1 MPFALVSVGS
11 TPTNINR
18 MTAPGIE
25 ANARRQEPGLTS
37 HAKLPIG
44 AGFWLLPTSL
54 PSALIWVIRADGME
68 HWP

>member
-1 MPFALVSVGS
+1 MPFALVSAGS

-37 HAKLPIG
+37 HAKPSICNV
-44 AGFWLLPTSL
+44 FWQSKTEWSP
-54 PSALIWVIRADGME
+54 
-68 HWP
+68 